1 MQQIQSPLP
10 SHEANTVTCRLV
22 VSQPQLVTVVTAG
35 THDLTIGFAIL
46 PRCCHAVLTLANVWQ
61 APTVVP
67 IDFPTGFA
75 IGHGTF

>member
-10 SHEANTVTCRLV
+10 RHEVNTVTCRLV
-22 VSQPQLVTVVTAG
+22 VSQLVTVVTAG
-35 THDLTIGFAIL
+35 THHLTIGFAIL

-75 IGHGTF
+75 SGHGTF